1 MELFF
6 CLLPNCLFDNDK
18 RGGVKKM
25 EQFIHDFMEIEGVPV
40 QHTSKACMRY
50 LQDVLGYSFNVA
62 RGVLGLAVA
71 RGYIVVS
78 AYTPMKIYN

>member
-1 MELFF
+1 M
-6 CLLPNCLFDNDK
+6 
-18 RGGVKKM
+18 
-25 EQFIHDFMEIEGVPV
+25 PV